1 MDDIRN
7 IVSAIRDIAD
17 TEVHAEEKLFLWWK
31 KLFLVEKNMSN
42 RDKKGLIFL
51 VNDYLMKKR
60 VYQFDLNKNTMP
72 NDDIEVILS
81 SVIKKVYTWLREHS
95 YISEDNMDTCYNSCK
110 EAAIY
115 CYECMKALNLESVI
129 IHTSELNLNLVPH
142 FFVVVKYNNRNYV
155 VDMTF
160 RQFLTVPFFIPE
172 RVYHFQNNFL
182 SPACFGNIDFF
193 EELGAKGYFE
203 ATPENLSC
211 YLGGFAKANKSAQ
224 VHNVSELYTINQ
236 ANIDVDRYID
246 LLYERLDNFSIERY
260 CSYL

>member
-51 VNDYLMKKR
+51 VNDYLMKK
-60 VYQFDLNKNTMP
+60 
-72 NDDIEVILS
+72 
-81 SVIKKVYTWLREHS
+81 
-95 YISEDNMDTCYNSCK
+95 
-110 EAAIY
+110 
-115 CYECMKALNLESVI
+115 
-129 IHTSELNLNLVPH
+129 
-142 FFVVVKYNNRNYV
+142 
-155 VDMTF
+155 
-160 RQFLTVPFFIPE
+160 